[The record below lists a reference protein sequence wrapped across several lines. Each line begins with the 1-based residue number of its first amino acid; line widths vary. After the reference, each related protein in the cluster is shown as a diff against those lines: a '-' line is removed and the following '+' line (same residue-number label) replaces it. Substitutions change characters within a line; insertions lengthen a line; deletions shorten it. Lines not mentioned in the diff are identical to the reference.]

1 MSSLRAASW
10 VYDVINVLI
19 DALEMEAT
27 LLRRGDSSWRFYNE
41 QLEHIR
47 PLNAYLTRNAQ
58 HILRDFLL
66 ARPEVGTTLM
76 PHDELRAS
84 LEAAA
89 TVAARAILSETDL
102 RARVEDARQ
111 RYLLKHPN
119 DVPTGAFAAEKHPD
133 LVAEHLVNEVHELPA
148 NYTDA
153 VFWREHGGELSSV
166 TNTPAFQELRR
177 ARQALLSY
185 DQGLIQRLHAYSYSL
200 CEQFGIPAAPS
211 AVTGYR

>member
-1 MSSLRAASW
+1 MTSLRAASW

-19 DALEMEAT
+19 DALGVEAT

-66 ARPEVGTTLM
+66 ARPEVGTALM
-76 PHDELRAS
+76 QHDDLRAS

-89 TVAARAILSETDL
+89 TAAARASLAETDL
-102 RARVEDARQ
+102 RAKVEDARK
-111 RYLLKHPN
+111 RYLLRHPK
-119 DVPTGAFAAEKHPD
+119 DVPTGAFTAEKLAD
-133 LVAEHLVNEVHELPA
+133 LVAEHLVNEVEALPA

-153 VFWREHGGELSSV
+153 VFWKEHGLELSGVVS
-166 TNTPAFQELRR
+166 TPALQALRR

-185 DQGLIQRLHAYSYSL
+185 DQGAIEWLKEYSYSL
-200 CEQFGIPAAPS
+200 CQQFDIPAAPS